1 MDCFTLSSCFLALLC
16 ILPSN
21 TATCPSG
28 CSCKH
33 NDRYVDCSGKGL
45 TELPE
50 NIQDNIISLNISNNG
65 IKDLG
70 DKLKTFINLR
80 YLNMSN
86 NLLTHMPTEFP
97 RALWEI
103 YAASNRIKILKKEDT
118 ATQWNLR
125 ILDVSNNLIERAFLI
140 NNTLNS
146 LTFLNF
152 SGNRFWT
159 VPTNMPYNLETL
171 DLSHNN
177 LLNIIP
183 DTFHQGGLSKLYL
196 NNNSFTFIPN
206 GTFDQLINLRLI
218 TLYGNLWEC
227 NSRNSLFYLLTWI
240 KMVTATVLGH
250 PCIEKSEANTFQSL
264 ASQETGTSSLLHSVT
279 SASLNSP
286 VSSSVRES
294 LSSQETGTSSLLH
307 LVTSASLN
315 SPAPS
320 SVREPLLSQETRTS
334 SLLQLV
340 TSASLNSPVSSSV
353 RESLSS
359 QETGTSSLLQ
369 LVTSASLN
377 SPVSSSVR
385 ESLSSQ
391 ETGTSSLLQLVTS
404 ASLNSPVSSSVRESL
419 SSQET
424 GTSSLLQ
431 LVTSASLNSP
441 ASSSVRE
448 PLTHLITQNISIQTM
463 GSTESSSN
471 PPSANTNATHG
482 PSSSTMPTATL
493 ESTSSSTVSTKSMM
507 ITNKLNGTVN
517 SQTSGSM
524 SWSTFEPMSTT
535 RHRPTESTAFSK
547 ISESSLANATTSHA
561 AMKSITNTIKTI
573 PTSLTAVP
581 KINGI
586 TGTTSRVKQSVT
598 TAQSTNSKA
607 HVGTGI
613 TLDIMVL
620 TMLVPLV
627 V

>member
-21 TATCPSG
+21 TATCPSE

-50 NIQDNIISLNISNNG
+50 NIQDNVISLNISHNG

-80 YLNMSN
+80 FLNMSN
-86 NLLTHMPTEFP
+86 NFLTLMPTEFP

-103 YAASNRIKILKKEDT
+103 YAASNRIKMLKKEDT

-159 VPTNMPYNLETL
+159 VPTNMPYSLETL
-171 DLSHNN
+171 DLSHNK

-183 DTFHQGGLSKLYL
+183 GTFHQGGLSKLYL
-196 NNNSFTFIPN
+196 NNNRFTFIPN

-218 TLYGNLWEC
+218 TLYGNRWEC

-264 ASQETGTSSLLHSVT
+264 ASQETGTSSLL
-279 SASLNSP
+279 
-286 VSSSVRES
+286 
-294 LSSQETGTSSLLH
+294 Q

-315 SPAPS
+315 SPAP
-320 SVREPLLSQETRTS
+320 
-334 SLLQLV
+334 
-340 TSASLNSPVSSSV
+340 SSV

-369 LVTSASLN
+369 LVASASSN
-377 SPVSSSVR
+377 SPAPSSVR

-391 ETGTSSLLQLVTS
+391 ETGTSSLLQLVAS
-404 ASLNSPVSSSVRESL
+404 ASSNSPAPSSVRESL

-431 LVTSASLNSP
+431 LVASASSNSP
-441 ASSSVRE
+441 VSSSVRE
-448 PLTHLITQNISIQTM
+448 PLSHLITQNISIQTM

-471 PPSANTNATHG
+471 TPSVTTNATHG
-482 PSSSTMPTATL
+482 PSSSTMPMATL
-493 ESTSSSTVSTKSMM
+493 EFASSSTVSTKSMT

-524 SWSTFEPMSTT
+524 SRSTFEPMSTT

-547 ISESSLANATTSHA
+547 VSESSLANATTSHA
-561 AMKSITNTIKTI
+561 AMKNITNTIKTI
-573 PTSLTAVP
+573 PTNLTAVP
-581 KINGI
+581 INGI
-586 TGTTSRVKQSVT
+586 TGTSRVNQSAT

-613 TLDIMVL
+613 TLNIMVL